1 MRNYQKLT
9 PAEKNIN
16 RLRKAFEKNMT
27 PENYL
32 AWRQA
37 LDAFVLTREGAA
49 EYRRIA
55 KKTLVDAR
63 FFPESTIILKTDR
76 PLEQGRFFRGSTKVY
91 RNGYEFAV
99 SKLYNAELLDR
110 IVAARERV
118 NADALAGLELSPPPL
133 PHGA

>member
-16 RLRKAFEKNMT
+16 RLRKAFDKN
-27 PENYL
+27 PADEDRYL

-37 LDAFVLTREGAA
+37 VDTFTLTREGAVV
-49 EYRRIA
+49 YRRNA
-55 KKTLVDAR
+55 REALVKAR
-63 FFPESTIILKTDR
+63 FFQP
-76 PLEQGRFFRGSTKVY
+76 TKVY

-99 SKLYNAELLDR
+99 AMLYNAELLDR

-118 NADALAGLELSPPPL
+118 NADALPGVELSPPPL